1 MFPRFLR
8 ASPSAAAAIL
18 AAALAFAGPVE
29 AEIYKW
35 VDENGALRFT
45 DDPSAIPKGRSG
57 EVLRIEPS
65 DRPPSR
71 APEPESRGTGYIPER
86 EPGPDEAKTF
96 MAKMSPLGEGFTVEA
111 GLNGAVKARLLV
123 DTGASIVIISPET
136 ARRLGYSRLEDLPR
150 LPVSTAGGVSWIW
163 LIVLE
168 SVKVERA
175 EVWSVEA
182 GISPNFGRGMDG
194 LLGMSFLKEFGYR
207 LDAAAKELTLTP
219 LAREGRTYGGYGKAW
234 WMGRYHHYARNIR
247 RFSELLDKM
256 ARGVSASEDPRMRKA
271 AGFDEEG
278 MKKLVN
284 YYRGL
289 FERLER
295 RASRYGV
302 PLEWRMYP

>member
-1 MFPRFLR
+1 M
-8 ASPSAAAAIL
+8 PSAAAATL
-18 AAALAFAGPVE
+18 AAALAFAAPAE

-35 VDENGALRFT
+35 VDENGVLRFT
-45 DDPSAIPKGRSG
+45 DDPSAIPKGESG
-57 EVLRIEPS
+57 EVFKIEPS
-65 DRPPSR
+65 GRPPSTPR
-71 APEPESRGTGYIPER
+71 QPESRGTDHVAGKEPRPE
-86 EPGPDEAKTF
+86 EAKAFT
-96 MAKMSPLGEGFTVEA
+96 AKMSPLGEGFTVEA
-111 GLNGAVKARLLV
+111 ELDGAVKARLLV

-136 ARRLGYSRLEDLPR
+136 ARRLGYSSLEDLPR

-163 LIVLE
+163 LIALE
-168 SVKVERA
+168 SVKVDGA

-182 GISPNFGRGMDG
+182 GISPNLGRGMDG
-194 LLGMSFLKEFGYR
+194 LLGMSFLNEFGYG
-207 LDAAAKELTLTP
+207 LDVASRELTLTP
-219 LAREGRTYGGYGKAW
+219 LARGGKTYGGYGKAW
-234 WMGRYHHYARNIR
+234 WMGRYHHYVRNIR

-278 MKKLVN
+278 MKKLVD

-289 FERLER
+289 FERLEM